1 MAKTQVVNQARKA
14 MFCLYKKIRNLCL
27 PIDCQLKLF
36 DSTSL
41 PMLTYGCEVW
51 GFGDLSMIEKVQTNF
66 LKHILNVKKST
77 SHMMLYGELG
87 RFPISMFIK

>member
-1 MAKTQVVNQARKA
+1 MG
-14 MFCLYKKIRNLCL
+14 CLYKKIRNLCL

-36 DSTSL
+36 DSTIL
-41 PMLTYGCEVW
+41 PIITYGCEVW
-51 GFGDLSMIEKVQTNF
+51 GFGDLSMREQVQTDF

-87 RFPISMFIK
+87 RFPISIFMKKGNFGFLL